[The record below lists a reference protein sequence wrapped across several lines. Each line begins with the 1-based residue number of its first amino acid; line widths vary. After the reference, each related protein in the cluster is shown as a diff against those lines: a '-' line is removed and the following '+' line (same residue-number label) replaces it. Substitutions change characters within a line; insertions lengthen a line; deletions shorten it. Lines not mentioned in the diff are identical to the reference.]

1 MYVKIIWIFAISL
14 IFGAQ
19 AFADK
24 APVYKSK
31 YVGQEKRHIKSLSA
45 DDIDQLKNGKGWG
58 MAKAA
63 ELNGMPGPIHLIE
76 MKEEI
81 HLTENQIAQINDLF
95 AIMKKEAIPQGLKL
109 IELEGKLNK
118 AFEERTI
125 DDEKLNHLLDDI
137 SSVYKQL
144 RYVHLSAHLK
154 TPRILSSEQIKQY
167 NSLRGYSSG
176 DPCSNIPKGHDASM
190 WKKHNGC
197 E

>member
-14 IFGAQ
+14 ILGTQ
-19 AFADK
+19 AFADQS
-24 APVYKSK
+24 PVYKSK
-31 YVGQEKRHIKSLSA
+31 YVGQEKRQIKSLSA
-45 DDIDQLKNGKGWG
+45 DDIDQLRNGQGWG

-63 ELNGMPGPIHLIE
+63 ELNGMPGPIHLLE

-81 HLTENQIAQINDLF
+81 HLTEKQINQINDLF
-95 AIMKKEAIPQGLKL
+95 AIMKKEAISQGLKL

-118 AFEERTI
+118 AFEDRTI
-125 DDEKLNHLLDDI
+125 DDEKLNRLLDDI

-154 TPRILSSEQIKQY
+154 TPHILTAEQIKQY
-167 NSLRGYSSG
+167 NFLRGYSSG
-176 DPCSNIPKGHDASM
+176 DPCSNIPKGHDAAM